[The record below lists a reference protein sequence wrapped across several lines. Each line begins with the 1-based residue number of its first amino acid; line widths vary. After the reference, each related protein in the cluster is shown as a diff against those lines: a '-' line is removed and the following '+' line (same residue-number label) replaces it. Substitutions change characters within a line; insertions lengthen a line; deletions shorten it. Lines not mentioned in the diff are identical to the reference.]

1 MVACASRSGLI
12 VNDETPTSY
21 LPEPTPAMI
30 ESNGAVWNSASR
42 PSFFATSVNRS
53 TSKPMT
59 VSPSS
64 ARNSLG
70 AYVVSLPTVMT
81 PSSLTAAGTLAAR
94 ESSAETLGSGVL
106 LLAPPS
112 PDDDSSDPPPHA
124 ASRRA
129 AAVRAATRR
138 TSALEDTAAPPSAN
152 AVPRSSRRFRR
163 REALPKVVGRGTKAT
178 SGADSRPRACQPL
191 GGLVVSGSGTDG
203 SDVVVGK
210 RVEVSVDVGTSVLDG
225 VGASEVVVV

>member
-1 MVACASRSGLI
+1 
-12 VNDETPTSY
+12 
-21 LPEPTPAMI
+21 MI

-42 PSFFATSVNRS
+42 PSFCATSVNRS

-81 PSSLTAAGTLAAR
+81 PSSSMAAGTLAAR
-94 ESSAETLGSGVL
+94 ASSAETLGSGVL

-112 PDDDSSDPPPHA
+112 PDDESEEPPPHA

-129 AAVRAATRR
+129 AAVRAAARR
-138 TSALEDTAAPPSAN
+138 VSGLEDTGPPSGEFCSAI
-152 AVPRSSRRFRR
+152 
-163 REALPKVVGRGTKAT
+163 LPPVGPA
-178 SGADSRPRACQPL
+178 
-191 GGLVVSGSGTDG
+191 
-203 SDVVVGK
+203 
-210 RVEVSVDVGTSVLDG
+210 
-225 VGASEVVVV
+225 